1 MKSKLSRYLNVKS
14 KTVQEHK
21 DSFLYKLGV
30 RKAFPTMITNPEA
43 SKKILKHWQTR
54 LHKNRKNFF
63 KAKKKKKEKGTKQI
77 KNLEENIFNL
87 YEKIL

>member
-43 SKKILKHWQTR
+43 SKKILKHWQTW
-54 LHKNRKNFF
+54 LHKNRKNLF
-63 KAKKKKKEKGTKQI
+63 KAKKKKAKVTKQI
-77 KNLEENIFNL
+77 KNPEENIFNL
-87 YEKIL
+87 YENII